1 MLLKSSP
8 EYSQARVR
16 FHLALAET
24 KVQIMCLS
32 KFPHLVSTF
41 IYGLFSGVM
50 AAEIT
55 NALSVPLLEDS
66 KKPTINAAK
75 KTKELPWNI
84 ILITAYSLFLCW
96 QLIGMCLYIV
106 RAVTCF
112 KHNVPT
118 FMCDVNVAFPY
129 SATVEL
135 FWLITRCL
143 QIIITIAV
151 LPKLA
156 DFLGF
161 KAILRQ
167 LKSLPQFWSLLFL
180 LLVALS
186 RYAVLFVF
194 SDPKAPFYFPFL
206 VFFALSNILRV
217 LAVIILNFTR
227 LNSVK
232 HQSTKAACVFSKMSF
247 VVMYIDNL
255 LRFVISLLAFSMEV
269 NDLNHQEQMKYSC
282 DFLLIYHILQKF
294 GTSFFHYKIMDFFW
308 QKLFADDKDV
318 LSNHYTSHSL
328 EAG

>member
-16 FHLALAET
+16 FHLTLDET
-24 KVQIMCLS
+24 KVQIVCLS
-32 KFPHLVSTF
+32 NFPHLVSTF

-50 AAEIT
+50 AAKIT

-112 KHNVPT
+112 KHKVPT
-118 FMCDVNVAFPY
+118 FMCDTNATLTY

-135 FWLITRCL
+135 LWLITSRCL
-143 QIIITIAV
+143 QIIIKIAV

-161 KAILRQ
+161 KTILRQ
-167 LKSLPQFWSLLFL
+167 LKSLPQFWSLFFL
-180 LLVALS
+180 LPVALS
-186 RYAVLFVF
+186 RYAVLLVF
-194 SDPKAPFYFPFL
+194 SDLKAPFYFPF
-206 VFFALSNILRV
+206 
-217 LAVIILNFTR
+217 
-227 LNSVK
+227 
-232 HQSTKAACVFSKMSF
+232 
-247 VVMYIDNL
+247 
-255 LRFVISLLAFSMEV
+255 
-269 NDLNHQEQMKYSC
+269 
-282 DFLLIYHILQKF
+282 
-294 GTSFFHYKIMDFFW
+294 
-308 QKLFADDKDV
+308 
-318 LSNHYTSHSL
+318 
-328 EAG
+328 